1 MTTPA
6 PFGPG
11 QFGSAQLPRSAE
23 PLQAH
28 ERSRIRAAARHAR
41 RIYPGE
47 LGELVFRELTAYAEF
62 GIRFSTDSL
71 IPRLATRVL
80 ATRAEDG
87 TEPTTV
93 TSRPP
98 LLLSGRPHAEA
109 S

>member
-1 MTTPA
+1 MTMPA
-6 PFGPG
+6 PFG
-11 QFGSAQLPRSAE
+11 SAQPARSAE
-23 PLQAH
+23 PLEAH

-62 GIRFSTDSL
+62 GIRFSVDSL

-80 ATRAEDG
+80 ATRTDG
-87 TEPTTV
+87 GTDV
-93 TSRPP
+93 TSFTNRQP
-98 LLLSGRPHAEA
+98 LLVSERPHAEA

>member
-1 MTTPA
+1 MTTPI

-11 QFGSAQLPRSAE
+11 QFGSGQLPRSAE
-23 PLQAH
+23 PLEAH

-47 LGELVFRELTAYAEF
+47 RGERVFRELTAYAEF
-62 GIRFSTDSL
+62 GISFSTDAL
-71 IPRLATRVL
+71 IPRLATRIL
-80 ATRAEDG
+80 ATRVEDG
-87 TEPTTV
+87 AELVTI

-98 LLLSGRPHAEA
+98 LLLSDPPRAAA